1 VCFYFIFLIT
11 KWWCISKTTITFG
24 QISVEITKF
33 FWAKNHLHRYS
44 YLPNKR
50 GGSNKRG
57 GWKFS
62 NQLIKREGEKVPYKR
77 GGWTSSGKL
86 IKGEGRTISKIMEF
100 HIVFILK
107 MQKDSLRIKSEVFF
121 IQIHKSIVNFYHYYR
136 STKDVSYILRT

>member
-1 VCFYFIFLIT
+1 MKIFPI
-11 KWWCISKTTITFG
+11 FG
-24 QISVEITKF
+24 
-33 FWAKNHLHRYS
+33 HLQTYS

-62 NQLIKREGEKVPYKR
+62 NQLISGEGEKVPNKR
-77 GGWTSSGKL
+77 GGWTFSGKL

-107 MQKDSLRIKSEVFF
+107 MQKDSL
-121 IQIHKSIVNFYHYYR
+121 
-136 STKDVSYILRT
+136 